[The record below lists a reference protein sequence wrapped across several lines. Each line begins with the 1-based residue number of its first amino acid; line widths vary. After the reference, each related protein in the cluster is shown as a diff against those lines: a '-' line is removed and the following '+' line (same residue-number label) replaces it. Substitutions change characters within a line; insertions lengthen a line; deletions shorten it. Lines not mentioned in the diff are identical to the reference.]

1 MNAKENIRIAIYSIR
16 TNLMRSVLT
25 MLGIIIGVFSVIA
38 IITVGDGGRDY
49 IVGMI
54 KDMGQSMVMVT
65 VDPMKADAS
74 QYITRKDI
82 ERIKQMEHV
91 QYASPQVMGMGSAS
105 TADFSGFAFAISG
118 NTDLRYISAVTV
130 IKGHYFNE
138 DEYNSASRVCLIPT
152 MGAQTLFGTTN
163 VIGKYIDYTPFESNQ
178 TAHLRIIGVVD
189 IAAMMGGDSD
199 QMADM
204 MESMGGGMVGMGEM
218 VMLIM
223 PSTVTDQLMDSNGA
237 YDNMYIMADEENN
250 LDLVGNAAVN
260 MLYINHGN
268 AGTGAYTSV
277 NMATYIELL
286 DSVIK
291 IFTTF
296 IAGVSAI
303 SLLVGGI
310 GVMNIMLVSVTE
322 RTREIGIRK
331 ALGAKTSNI
340 LFQFL
345 TESVILCLIGG
356 TIGFILGVAGAA
368 AVAWYMN
375 IPIAMKFSTVA
386 IAVGFSSAIGIFFGI
401 YPARRAARMLPID
414 ALRRE

>member
-1 MNAKENIRIAIYSIR
+1 MNAKENIQIAIYSIR
-16 TNLMRSVLT
+16 TNLMRSLLT

-38 IITVGDGGRDY
+38 IITVGNGGRDY
-49 IVGMI
+49 IISMI
-54 KDMGQSMVMVT
+54 KDMGQSMVMVN
-65 VDPMKADAS
+65 VDPRRADAS

-82 ERIKQMEHV
+82 ERIKAMEHV
-91 QYASPQVMGMGSAS
+91 QYVSPQIYGFGAVS
-105 TADFSGFAFAISG
+105 TATFNGMAIAISG
-118 NTDLRYISAVTV
+118 TPDLRYITASTLLE
-130 IKGHYFNE
+130 GHYITE
-138 DEYNSASRVCLIPT
+138 EEYTTAARVCLIPKLS
-152 MGAQTLFGTTN
+152 AQSLFGTRH
-163 VIGKYIDYTPFESNQ
+163 VIGKYVDYTPMGSEQ
-178 TAHLRIIGVVD
+178 TARLRVVGVIELD
-189 IAAMMGGDSD
+189 MMGGNAD

-204 MESMGGGMVGMGEM
+204 MESMSGGMAGMGDM
-218 VMLIM
+218 AMIVMA
-223 PSTVTDQLMDSNGA
+223 STVSDQLAGSEGA
-237 YDNMYIMADEENN
+237 YDNVYIMADDEQN
-250 LDLVGNAAVN
+250 LDVVGNAAKN
-260 MLYINHGN
+260 LLYIQHGN
-268 AGTGAYTSV
+268 AGSGAYSAV
-277 NMATYIELL
+277 NMATYINLL

-331 ALGAKTSNI
+331 ALGAKTSTI

-368 AVAWYMN
+368 FVAALMK
-375 IPIAMKFSTVA
+375 IPIAMKFGTVV

-401 YPARRAARMLPID
+401 YPARRAAKMLPID

>member
-1 MNAKENIRIAIYSIR
+1 MNAKENIRIAVYSIR
-16 TNLMRSVLT
+16 TNLMRSLLT

-38 IITVGDGGRDY
+38 IITVGNGGRDY

-65 VDPMKADAS
+65 VDPRRADAS
-74 QYITRKDI
+74 QYITRKDL
-82 ERIKQMEHV
+82 ERIKNIEHV
-91 QYASPQVMGMGSAS
+91 QYASPQIYGFGSAS
-105 TADFSGFAFAISG
+105 SATFNGMAIAISG
-118 NTDLRYISAVTV
+118 TPDLRYITASTLLE
-130 IKGHYFNE
+130 GHYITE
-138 DEYNSASRVCLIPT
+138 EEYISAARVCLIPRLS
-152 MGAQTLFGTTN
+152 AEALFGTRHA
-163 VIGKYIDYTPFESNQ
+163 VGKYVDYTPFDSEQ
-178 TAHLRIIGVVD
+178 TARLRVIGVIELD
-189 IAAMMGGDSD
+189 MMGGDAD

-204 MESMGGGMVGMGEM
+204 MESMSGGMAGMGDM
-218 VMLIM
+218 TMIIM
-223 PSTVTDQLMDSNGA
+223 SSTVTDQLAGSDGA
-237 YDNMYIMADEENN
+237 YDNVYIMADDEQY
-250 LDLVGNAAVN
+250 LDIVGNAARN
-260 MLYINHGN
+260 LLYIQHGN
-268 AGTGAYTSV
+268 AGTGAYSSV
-277 NMATYIELL
+277 NMATYIDLL

-331 ALGAKTSNI
+331 ALGAKTGTI

-356 TIGFILGVAGAA
+356 TIGFILGVASAA
-368 AVAWYMN
+368 FVAWYMN
-375 IPIAMKFSTVA
+375 IPIALKFSTVA